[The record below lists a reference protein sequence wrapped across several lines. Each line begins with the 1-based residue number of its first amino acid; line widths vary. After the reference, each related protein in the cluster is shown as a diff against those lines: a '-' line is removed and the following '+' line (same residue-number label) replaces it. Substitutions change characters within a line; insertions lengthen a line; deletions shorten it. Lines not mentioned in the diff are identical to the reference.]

1 MTATQPERNE
11 VKKTNWFKKGL
22 KTILYLFVAS
32 LLYVIICRFLQPP
45 ITLTQ
50 LGAVFGGYGL
60 KRDYVSWDEISPNV
74 KLAAIAS
81 EDQLF
86 PDHGGFDWKAIDKSL
101 NAKQSKRKHKRARGA
116 AASTISQQT
125 AKNVFLW
132 QGSGYT
138 RYVRKVPEAF
148 YTKAIEL
155 AWGKKRILC
164 VYLNV
169 IEMGPGIFGIEAASR
184 AYFNKSAKN
193 LTRAEAA
200 MIIASLPNPKRYK
213 VKPASRWVQRR
224 SQGILRQMNNLEGD
238 PDVQKLIR

>member
-1 MTATQPERNE
+1 MTEVQTG
-11 VKKTNWFKKGL
+11 VKKRSWFKKLL
-22 KTILYLFVAS
+22 KTVLYLFVAS
-32 LLYVIICRFLQPP
+32 LLYLVVCIFVYPP

-60 KRDYVSWDEISPNV
+60 KRDYVSWNEISPNV
-74 KLAAIAS
+74 KLAAMAS

-86 PDHGGFDWKAIDKSL
+86 PDHDGFDWKAIDKSL
-101 NAKQSKRKHKRARGA
+101 NGKPGKRKHKRARGA

-132 QGSGYT
+132 QGSGAT
-138 RYVRKVPEAF
+138 RYIRKVPEVF
-148 YTKAIEL
+148 YTKAIEWV
-155 AWGKKRILC
+155 WGKERILC

-193 LTRAEAA
+193 LSRAEAA
-200 MIIASLPNPKRYK
+200 MIIASLPNPKRYT

-224 SQGILRQMNNLEGD
+224 SQGILRQMGNLEGD
-238 PDVQKLIR
+238 PDVQELIH

>member
-1 MTATQPERNE
+1 MTASTPAPEVR
-11 VKKTNWFKKGL
+11 KKSTGRKIL
-22 KTILYLFVAS
+22 KFVLYLFAAS
-32 LLYVIICRFLQPP
+32 LLYVVAGRFIFPP

-50 LGAVFGGYGL
+50 AGAIVDGYGL
-60 KRDYVSWDEISPNV
+60 KRDYVGWDKISPNV

-86 PDHGGFDWKAIDKSL
+86 PDHGGFDWEAIDKSL
-101 NAKQSKRKHKRARGA
+101 NGERKGRKHRARGA

-132 QGSGYT
+132 QGSGIG
-138 RYVRKVPEAF
+138 RYIRKVPEVF
-148 YTKAIEL
+148 YTKAIEWV
-155 AWGKKRILC
+155 WGKKRILC

-184 AYFNKSAKN
+184 QYFNKPAKN

-200 MIIASLPNPKRYK
+200 MIIAALPNPKRYK

-224 SQGILRQMNNLEGD
+224 SQAIMQQMNNLEGD
-238 PDVQKLIR
+238 PDIQKLIR

>member
-1 MTATQPERNE
+1 MAETQKEI
-11 VKKTNWFKKGL
+11 KKQGWGRKIWRA
-22 KTILYLFVAS
+22 ILYLFVAS
-32 LLYVIICRFLQPP
+32 LLYVVVCRFIYPP

-50 LGAVFGGYGL
+50 IGALTGGYGL

-101 NAKQSKRKHKRARGA
+101 NAQQTKRKKKRPRGA

-132 QGSGYT
+132 QGSGAT
-138 RYVRKVPEAF
+138 RYIRKAPEVF
-148 YTKAIEL
+148 YTKAIEWV
-155 AWGKKRILC
+155 WGKKRILA

-184 AYFNKSAKN
+184 AYFHKSAKN
-193 LTRAEAA
+193 LSRAEAA
-200 MIIASLPNPKRYK
+200 MIIASLPNPKRYT

-238 PDVQKLIR
+238 PDVQKLIHEL